1 MRRPHLPPKPA
12 AFRLFQKTFYH
23 DATRVPDQSIPRTAA
38 RLAYNA
44 DLIVVAPSPH
54 WRCNDVRRALAVA
67 LHVRTSPDAAQI
79 VLLLPSHGAEVDEHT
94 CAGQAGAEMSQHVD
108 LLLSWT
114 HQRTL
119 ASLRAAPSGVLKP
132 HACLRS
138 AVFPATTSPIRRRTS
153 WHSPG
158 RTSSLR
164 CPRPRPCRPHTMRFG
179 WDSAPVRLLLRGRGE
194 SPQTYQTSS
203 ATIQRMQYFFICLH
217 AAGRGKCVRPGCSRG
232 EVWCTHGVRDRC
244 PTPSA
249 PEQTAAAVVAEFRV
263 THPG

>member
-138 AVFPATTSPIRRRTS
+138 LSGDNESHPSADFLAQSRTDQFASLPTSTALQAAYYA
-153 WHSPG
+153 
-158 RTSSLR
+158 LR
-164 CPRPRPCRPHTMRFG
+164 VGQCTMR
-179 WDSAPVRLLLRGRGE
+179 
-194 SPQTYQTSS
+194 
-203 ATIQRMQYFFICLH
+203 
-217 AAGRGKCVRPGCSRG
+217 AGRRG
-232 EVWCTHGVRDRC
+232 
-244 PTPSA
+244 S
-249 PEQTAAAVVAEFRV
+249 
-263 THPG
+263 